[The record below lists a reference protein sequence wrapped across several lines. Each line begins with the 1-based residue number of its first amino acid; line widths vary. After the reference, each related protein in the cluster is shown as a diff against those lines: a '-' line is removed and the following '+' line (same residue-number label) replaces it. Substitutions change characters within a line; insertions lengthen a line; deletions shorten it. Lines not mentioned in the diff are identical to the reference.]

1 MKFNTVADAFN
12 HYRNSSLEEIE
23 TRATQLKNIVETDAN
38 ADIAS
43 INIEIEGLAQA
54 KANSQERQQN
64 EKDDKG
70 MEQRNN
76 FNPITGMDFNKKQIK
91 TEDIFASTEYRNAFY
106 KTMLGQGLT
115 DAETQVYNHAMNV
128 QALERRTDAFNTT
141 TNSAA
146 VLPTT
151 TLNEVIK
158 KARKIGGLI
167 AHCRQFN
174 IPTNISVPIG
184 TPSSKASWH
193 TEGAKV
199 DSESL
204 GTASVS
210 FGSYEIIKIFS
221 ISASAKKMTVQAF
234 ESYLIDEL
242 TACVMETIADSLVN
256 GTGVNQGT
264 GLETG
269 ITWTTAN
276 KVEFTT
282 SVAYTDFTDALA
294 ILKRGYSAGAK
305 FVMNNATLYSQVYGL
320 VDTNGRPIFIADPKN
335 ESIGYILGKEV
346 VIDDNIADDT
356 IILGNFNYMGY
367 NIPEGLMIETSRE
380 SSFKN
385 GLIDYR
391 AMAIADTKPL
401 ITEAFVKITK
411 KTA

>member
-23 TRATQLKNIVETDAN
+23 TRATQLKNIVETDVN

-54 KANSQERQQN
+54 KANLI
-64 EKDDKG
+64 EKDDKK
-70 MEQRNN
+70 MEQRSN

-115 DAETQVYNHAMNV
+115 DAETQVYNHAMDV
-128 QALERRTDAFNTT
+128 QALERRADAFNTT

>member
-54 KANSQERQQN
+54 KANLI
-64 EKDDKG
+64 EKDDKK
-70 MEQRNN
+70 MEQRSN
-76 FNPITGMDFNKKQIK
+76 FNPITGTDFNKKQIK
-91 TEDIFASTEYRNAFY
+91 AEDIFASTEYRNAFY
-106 KTMLGQGLT
+106 KTMLGQDLT
-115 DAETQVYNHAMNV
+115 DAETQAYSHAMNV

-158 KARKIGGLI
+158 KARTIGGLI